1 MELIDYGGV
10 LRRWSVLIIAGTL
23 VVALIGYRVA
33 LRSRVAAHLH
43 YAGTASVVVHYVT
56 PPGVAYIPT
65 LSVHA
70 QTDVFSA
77 RVTEPGALRRVAARA
92 HIALSQVQ
100 HVTTAVDPKKA
111 LITVR
116 VVGTTS
122 HAVAAVAQGLAQ
134 YLAGLETQQVQAQA
148 ASLSQAATRAVA
160 QTQQRWLAAQAHYY
174 LVCGCIAG
182 QHHATVDPATL
193 ARLRAELDLLQAN
206 YLSAAGRYTAVV
218 NNPVPVATI
227 TAGSVD
233 AQKVHHTSP
242 MQAMLPAAG
251 VGLLLSI
258 VLAALLD
265 YSRTGSPAPAGVRS
279 PVGPAAEP
287 PLQGTVS

>member
-1 MELIDYGGV
+1 MELTQYWGV
-10 LRRWSVLIIAGTL
+10 LRRWIILIIAGTL
-23 VVALIGYRVA
+23 VAALVGYGIS
-33 LRSRVAAHLH
+33 LRQRGATQPL
-43 YAGTASVVVHYVT
+43 YEGTANVVVNYVT
-56 PPGVAYIPT
+56 PPGVPYIPT
-65 LSVHA
+65 LSVA
-70 QTDVFSA
+70 TETNALSG
-77 RVTEPGALRRVAARA
+77 RVHDPGVLGRVAAQA
-92 HIALSQVQ
+92 HVALSQVQ
-100 HVTTAVDPKKA
+100 YVTTAVDPKKQ
-111 LITVR
+111 LVTVR

-122 HAVAAVAQGLAQ
+122 YAVAAVAQGLAQ

-182 QHHATVDPATL
+182 QHQATVDPATL

-206 YLSAAGRYTAVV
+206 YLSAAGRYTAVE

-233 AQKVHHTSP
+233 ALKVHHTSP

-265 YSRTGSPAPAGVRS
+265 YSRTGSPAPVSARS
-279 PVGPAAEP
+279 AVGPAAEP